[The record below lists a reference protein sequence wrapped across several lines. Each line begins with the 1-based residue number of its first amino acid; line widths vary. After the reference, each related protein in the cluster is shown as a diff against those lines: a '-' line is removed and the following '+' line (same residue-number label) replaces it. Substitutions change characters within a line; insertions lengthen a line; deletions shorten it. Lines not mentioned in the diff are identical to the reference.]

1 MSEIKQDKKPVSSVG
16 VSSSGNRYYT
26 PIEYVYDEKVKCHV
40 PTLGKKM
47 DRYAMIQ
54 ACRPTCDIN
63 FIYNRAKAG
72 DYSVLNM
79 HVPTY
84 ADVSEVPDNLN
95 DLHQMNVEAINGF
108 YKLDPA
114 IRKLFNNDVD
124 YFIDS
129 MNNGKVN
136 DIIKAGLT
144 PVDEGKEKVKE
155 EGVE

>member
-1 MSEIKQDKKPVSSVG
+1 MSEIIQDNKPVSSIG
-16 VSSSGNRYYT
+16 VSSSGSKYYT

-40 PTLGKKM
+40 PKLGKKL
-47 DRYAMIQ
+47 DRYSMIQ
-54 ACRPTCDIN
+54 ACKPTCDIN
-63 FIYNRAKAG
+63 YIYNRAKAG
-72 DYSVLNM
+72 DISVLNM

-108 YKLDPA
+108 YKLDPN

-124 YFIDS
+124 YFIES

-136 DIIKAGLT
+136 DIIKAGLISA
-144 PVDEGKEKVKE
+144 KEEKKE

>member
-1 MSEIKQDKKPVSSVG
+1 MSEVKQDKITEVVG
-16 VSSSGNRYYT
+16 VSSSGSRYYT
-26 PIEYVYDEKVKCHV
+26 PIEYVYDEKEKCHV
-40 PTLGKKM
+40 PTFGKKL

-54 ACRPTCDIN
+54 ACKPTCDIN
-63 FIYNRAKAG
+63 YIYNRAKAG
-72 DYSVLNM
+72 DMSVLNM
-79 HVPTY
+79 QVPSY

-114 IRKLFNNDVD
+114 IRNLFNNDVD
-124 YFIDS
+124 YFIES

-144 PVDEGKEKVKE
+144 PANDDKEKIKE
-155 EGVE
+155 EGAE